1 MRTLPAATLSA
12 TLRQMLAALERERHA
27 LAGLDIDEIMGTA
40 AEKQLLC
47 GTIEQLDTARL
58 DDECR
63 ALVETARR
71 LNDTNLQVRNLV
83 AANVAARLDALVDR
97 GGAIGFAGRFGGPG
111 LRLATVPAYR

>member
-1 MRTLPAATLSA
+1 MNGCPAAPLKA
-12 TLRQMLAALERERHA
+12 TLRQMLAALEQERHA
-27 LAGLDIDEIMGTA
+27 LAALDIDEIMGTA
-40 AEKQLLC
+40 SEKQHLC
-47 GTIEQLDTARL
+47 GIIEELDTVML

-97 GGAIGFAGRFGGPG
+97 GGAIGFAGRFGRPG
-111 LRLATVPAYR
+111 VRLAAVSAYR

>member
-1 MRTLPAATLSA
+1 MKGFPAATLSA

-40 AEKQLLC
+40 AEKQALC
-47 GTIEQLDTARL
+47 GAIEQLDTASL
-58 DDECR
+58 DDECC

-97 GGAIGFAGRFGGPG
+97 GGAIGFAGRFGGSV
-111 LRLATVPAYR
+111 LRLAAVSNYR